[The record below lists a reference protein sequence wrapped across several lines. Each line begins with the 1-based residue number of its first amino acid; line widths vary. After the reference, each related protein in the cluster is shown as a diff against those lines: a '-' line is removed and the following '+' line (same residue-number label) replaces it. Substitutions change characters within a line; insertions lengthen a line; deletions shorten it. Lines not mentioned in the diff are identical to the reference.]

1 MNHTV
6 LITGASRGIGAAL
19 KARLNSEG
27 MTILAPGREELDLL
41 SNSSIDSYLA
51 SLTGP
56 VDILVNNAGI
66 NYLAALEEI
75 TPETLEAMM
84 QVNLTA
90 PLKLIKGV
98 VPAMKKNQYG
108 RIVNLSSIFGIVSKE
123 RRLLYTTTKSALIG
137 MTKTLALELGAYNIL
152 VNCIA
157 PGYVLTELTRQN
169 NTQQEI
175 ERINSAI
182 PLKRM
187 AEPAEIAE
195 VAAFL
200 CSGKNTYITG
210 QTIVVDGGFTC
221 M

>member
-27 MTILAPGREELDLL
+27 MTILTPGREELDLL

-75 TPETLEAMM
+75 TPETMEAMM

-200 CSGKNTYITG
+200 CSDKNTYITG

>member
-1 MNHTV
+1 MNRTV

-19 KARLNSEG
+19 KARFKSEG
-27 MTILAPGREELDLL
+27 MTLLTPGRQELDLL
-41 SNSSIDSYLA
+41 SNASIDSYLA
-51 SLTGP
+51 SLKAP

-75 TPETLEAMM
+75 TPDTMEAMV

-90 PLKLIKGV
+90 PLRLIKGL
-98 VPAMKKNQYG
+98 VPAMKKNRYG

-137 MTKTLALELGAYNIL
+137 MTKTLALELGGHNIL

-169 NTQQEI
+169 NSPEEI
-175 ERINSAI
+175 DRISATI
-182 PLKRM
+182 PMKRM
-187 AEPAEIAE
+187 AEPSEIAE
-195 VAAFL
+195 VIAFL
-200 CSGKNTYITG
+200 CSDKNTYITG

>member
-6 LITGASRGIGAAL
+6 LITGASRGIGSAL
-19 KARLNSEG
+19 KARFSSEE
-27 MTILAPGREELDLL
+27 MTVLTPGRNELDLL

-51 SLTGP
+51 SLTGS

-75 TPETLEAMM
+75 TSETMEAMM

-98 VPAMKKNQYG
+98 VPEMKKNQYG
-108 RIVNLSSIFGIVSKE
+108 RIINLSSIFGVVSKE

-175 ERINSAI
+175 ERINAAI
-182 PLKRM
+182 PMKRM

-195 VAAFL
+195 VAVFL
-200 CSGKNTYITG
+200 CSDKNTYITG
-210 QTIVVDGGFTC
+210 QTIIVDGGFTC